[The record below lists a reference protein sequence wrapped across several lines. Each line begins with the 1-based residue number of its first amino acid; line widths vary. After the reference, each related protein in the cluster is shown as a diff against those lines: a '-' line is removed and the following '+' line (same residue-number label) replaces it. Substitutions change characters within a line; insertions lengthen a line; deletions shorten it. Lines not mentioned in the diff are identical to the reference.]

1 MANLT
6 FDPNNFLIKIEY
18 LKVMPRK
25 KLVYLS
31 RTQNNERFY
40 TKKTGFQPNQ
50 PIYEYIEIKKIF
62 NIFECPLKWQLPLFL
77 CIKYCDNKA
86 IPIKCMKFN

>member
-50 PIYEYIEIKKIF
+50 PLYEYIKIKKTF

-77 CIKYCDNKA
+77 CIKYSDNKA